1 MASPDKTLLV
11 EKISYAEE
19 ALGRLKEKLH
29 ELLKHI
35 EYEHRRVLKELE
47 TLEESEA
54 KVDIETFDRVSQIL
68 QDAWTKAMSAS
79 SRLQELDEDL
89 SECDAI
95 MTRSIAKL
103 QTRSDLRKEQSDSEE
118 S

>member
-1 MASPDKTLLV
+1 MNSPDKTLLV

-19 ALGRLKEKLH
+19 ALGSLKEQLH

-35 EYEHRRVLKELE
+35 EYEHQKVLEELK
-47 TLEESEA
+47 TLEQSEA
-54 KVDIETFDRVSQIL
+54 EVDTETFDRISQLL

-79 SRLQELDEDL
+79 SRLQEFDADL

-95 MTRSIAKL
+95 MTKSIAKL
-103 QTRSDLRKEQSDSEE
+103 RARHESREE
-118 S
+118 